1 ARRPRSGR
9 SAGPGV
15 AGPPLAEGVGI
26 NTARLG
32 AVAWI
37 IAVAMTGVAGI
48 LLSPLIQLDGAQ
60 YTTLSVAALSVAL
73 VGRFRSLTVT
83 ALAGG
88 GLGVAASLVAGYA
101 PVGSVLRTGLV
112 PALPFFL
119 LVILLLVG
127 RSLSGVRQ
135 DANAENA
142 RATWRPIEAP
152 PTTRTGLLVRRVIM
166 LAIAAGLTG
175 VAMFAFNDYWTGVFA
190 AGISFSVIFL

>member
-73 VGRFRSLTVT
+73 VGRFRSLAIT
-83 ALAGG
+83 ALAGV
-88 GLGVAASLVAGYA
+88 GLGVAASLVTGDA
-101 PVGSVLRTGLV
+101 PVGSVIGTGLV
-112 PALPFFL
+112 PALPFL
-119 LVILLLVG
+119 LLLVLLPRG
-127 RSLSGVRQ
+127 RSL
-135 DANAENA
+135 
-142 RATWRPIEAP
+142 
-152 PTTRTGLLVRRVIM
+152 
-166 LAIAAGLTG
+166 AGLR
-175 VAMFAFNDYWTGVFA
+175 
-190 AGISFSVIFL
+190 